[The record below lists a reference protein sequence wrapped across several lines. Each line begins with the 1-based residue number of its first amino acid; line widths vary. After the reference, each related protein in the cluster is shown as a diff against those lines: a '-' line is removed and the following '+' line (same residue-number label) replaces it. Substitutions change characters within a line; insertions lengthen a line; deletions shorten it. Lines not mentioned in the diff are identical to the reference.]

1 MDSRFDNTSILND
14 EAIPFYILE
23 KDNTEYN
30 YIYAYGNKK
39 FQCSTLRNTLSLAD
53 SALLYSMSQ
62 RNKINK
68 TYYSKYMGSFT
79 IENKKFLL
87 MKIFFDNEKEQ
98 QDKKWSTWLI
108 PKEYTKRINR
118 ITHDFDDRSK

>member
-1 MDSRFDNTSILND
+1 MNYQFDNTSILND
-14 EAIPFYILE
+14 EAIPFYIMKKE
-23 KDNTEYN
+23 DKEYY

-39 FQCSTLRNTLSLAD
+39 FQCSVLRNTLSIAD
-53 SALLYSMSQ
+53 SELLYSMSQ
-62 RNKINK
+62 KNKINK
-68 TYYSKYMGSFT
+68 TYYSKFMGSFT

-98 QDKKWSTWLI
+98 KEKKWSTWLI
-108 PKEYTKRINR
+108 PKEYNQRINR

>member
-1 MDSRFDNTSILND
+1 MNYQFDNTIILND
-14 EAIPFYILE
+14 EAIPFKIIK
-23 KDNTEYN
+23 KDNIEYY

-39 FQCSTLRNTLSLAD
+39 FQCSVLRNTLSIAD

-62 RNKINK
+62 KNKINK
-68 TYYSKYMGSFT
+68 TYYAKYMGSFT

-87 MKIFFDNEKEQ
+87 MKIFFDNQKEQ
-98 QDKKWSTWLI
+98 EEKKWDTWLI
-108 PKEYTKRINR
+108 PKEYTKRINI